1 MRKMPIIN
9 TNSKTN
15 QDKRNSGQEV
25 TNLGSI
31 KQNSQENR
39 FATVLLSIAFYI
51 ALVYLA
57 LFLLLGLSNPLGMLV
72 IIFLGYSLISFVIA
86 TILIGI
92 GRKKGNKY
100 FLYTSVGFYLAS
112 VLLASD
118 PNWKPYRI
126 IPILLTLLVTVGT
139 VMYKKVEK

>member
-1 MRKMPIIN
+1 MPIKN

-25 TNLGSI
+25 TNPDSL
-31 KQNSQENR
+31 KQNSQENS
-39 FATVLLSIAFYI
+39 FATVLLSVAFYI

-112 VLLASD
+112 VLLAYD
-118 PNWKPYRI
+118 PDLGVFRI

>member
-1 MRKMPIIN
+1 MPVKN

-25 TNLGSI
+25 TNPGSL

-39 FATVLLSIAFYI
+39 FATVLLSVAFYI

-112 VLLASD
+112 VLLAYD
-118 PNWKPYRI
+118 PDQGVFRI

>member
-1 MRKMPIIN
+1 MPVKN
-9 TNSKTN
+9 TNFKTN
-15 QDKRNSGQEV
+15 QDKKNSGQEV
-25 TNLGSI
+25 TNPNSL

-39 FATVLLSIAFYI
+39 FATVLLSVAFYI

-92 GRKKGNKY
+92 GRKKSNKI

-112 VLLASD
+112 ILLAYD
-118 PNWKPYRI
+118 PDWGVFRI
-126 IPILLTLLVTVGT
+126 IPIVLPLLVTVGT
-139 VMYKKVEK
+139 VMYKKVDK

>member
-1 MRKMPIIN
+1 MPIKN

-25 TNLGSI
+25 TNPDSL
-31 KQNSQENR
+31 KQNSQENS
-39 FATVLLSIAFYI
+39 FATVLLSVAFYI

-112 VLLASD
+112 VLLAYD
-118 PNWKPYRI
+118 PDWGVYLI